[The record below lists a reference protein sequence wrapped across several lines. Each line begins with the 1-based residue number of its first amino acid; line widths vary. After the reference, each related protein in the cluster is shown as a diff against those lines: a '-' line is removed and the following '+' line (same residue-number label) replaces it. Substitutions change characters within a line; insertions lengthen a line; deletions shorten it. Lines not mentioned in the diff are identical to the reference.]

1 MHIPDLQSTIEY
13 LDACERELLEELR
26 RCEPVLNRR
35 AEPGAWSPAAV
46 AMHLIRTELA
56 MYPLF
61 ALVPKLARWP
71 RLLRGMDAVNRR
83 LWLAMGMRTVEGV
96 AGRVTAANPTAG
108 RFMAPSFL
116 RPGSRKYR
124 LERLLARRRAMREKT
139 LRAVRNAD
147 PAVLARITW
156 SHPLLG
162 PYTLLE
168 FVEFLGV
175 HEQHHLPQ
183 IRRMREAAGIS

>member
-1 MHIPDLQSTIEY
+1 MEHTLAYLQ
-13 LDACERELLEELR
+13 ACEEDLLAELR
-26 RCEPVLNRR
+26 RCAPVLNRSS
-35 AEPGAWSPAAV
+35 EGGAWSPGAV
-46 AMHLIRTELA
+46 AMHLIRTEVA

-61 ALVPKLARWP
+61 AWVPKLARWP
-71 RLLRGMDAVNRR
+71 RLIRTMDTVNRG
-83 LWLAMGMRTVEGV
+83 LWLVSGMRTVEGIE
-96 AGRVTAANPTAG
+96 GRITAANATSG
-108 RFMAPSFL
+108 RFLAPGFL
-116 RPGSRKYR
+116 RPGSGDYR
-124 LERLLARRRAMREKT
+124 LERLLDTRRAIRDKT
-139 LRAVRNAD
+139 LRAVRGAD

-183 IRRMREAAGIS
+183 IRRTREAAGIS